1 MSGRKGGVGL
11 VDTIVVVDVRH
22 LAIAYRHLILLTIPS
37 IIINYRLR
45 SF

>member
-11 VDTIVVVDVRH
+11 VDTIVDVKH